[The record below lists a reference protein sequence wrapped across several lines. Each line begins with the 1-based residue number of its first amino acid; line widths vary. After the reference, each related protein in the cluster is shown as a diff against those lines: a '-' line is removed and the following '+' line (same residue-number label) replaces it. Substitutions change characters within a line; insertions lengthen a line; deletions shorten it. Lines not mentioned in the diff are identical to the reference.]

1 MTYLLER
8 SLQAGALSVD
18 RDSGVIRNVKI
29 LGFDSVNQRRYL
41 PEAVKAAVHLYEGAK
56 VNIDHPEGHPSDER
70 SAYDRFGRLTN
81 VRFVEGKGL
90 YGDLEYLKSHEMAE
104 RIVESAERM
113 PDAFGL
119 SHNVQGDTRQNGD
132 ISEVYQ
138 ITKVRHV
145 DLVADPATTR
155 SLRES
160 ASNRPKLTRNTVLE
174 FDRLRELVT
183 EDGDMASAQKLL
195 VQLRKTV
202 EFKLDEA
209 GVLDEYDRLMA
220 PVVKAVKSK
229 AELTLDQLDDIDDNL
244 GRAQNL
250 LSNAMLEA
258 VQVPSRWDARL
269 GRVYI
274 NLGFG
279 KGSHKLAEKQFKT
292 TVEAMRWAKA
302 EVQKAIR
309 KKQAIVQRTS
319 TMDDP
324 SAEDQMWQ
332 DNNVEAAVLW
342 FDTKTKSEGAI
353 DGKVFETD
361 SGGIEVMESSKMLEG
376 RMEQELSDNI
386 AEVHDRLFYVSDA
399 IKKLI
404 AKSGSSGDKV
414 ALNKLGILIRDVEEM
429 LEQHGA
435 SDADRDMGESVE
447 TETLEREC
455 DKLIRAMR
463 LLYNE
468 RSLND
473 RVIEW
478 LKRLERTI
486 TTTLQSLDKGTM
498 ESMRMTESEG
508 GAEHARQ
515 SLHHPH
521 VRNALIDVKKALEDV
536 AKAYRVVWSEF
547 EAGWRDTG
555 TPGKAADAL
564 ATGKSKV
571 LKAIADFSGDSDQL
585 SRSVIKGISNAIG
598 EVMDKVDQASMYE
611 SARPDYTVHALDEVS
626 HRMATNLNESSS
638 RERPALLE
646 GFREYMVAVSKC
658 PEATPSERKSA
669 KRTLSQI

>member
-1 MTYLLER
+1 M
-8 SLQAGALSVD
+8 
-18 RDSGVIRNVKI
+18 
-29 LGFDSVNQRRYL
+29 
-41 PEAVKAAVHLYEGAK
+41 
-56 VNIDHPEGHPSDER
+56 
-70 SAYDRFGRLTN
+70 
-81 VRFVEGKGL
+81 
-90 YGDLEYLKSHEMAE
+90 
-104 RIVESAERM
+104 
-113 PDAFGL
+113 
-119 SHNVQGDTRQNGD
+119 
-132 ISEVYQ
+132 
-138 ITKVRHV
+138 
-145 DLVADPATTR
+145 
-155 SLRES
+155 
-160 ASNRPKLTRNTVLE
+160 
-174 FDRLRELVT
+174 
-183 EDGDMASAQKLL
+183 
-195 VQLRKTV
+195 
-202 EFKLDEA
+202 
-209 GVLDEYDRLMA
+209 
-220 PVVKAVKSK
+220 
-229 AELTLDQLDDIDDNL
+229 
-244 GRAQNL
+244 
-250 LSNAMLEA
+250 
-258 VQVPSRWDARL
+258 PSRWDARL

-309 KKQAIVQRTS
+309 KKKAIVQRTS

-361 SGGIEVMESSKMLEG
+361 NGGIEVMESSKMLEG

-399 IKKLI
+399 IKKLS

-414 ALNKLGILIRDVEEM
+414 ALNKLGILIRDVGEM

-498 ESMRMTESEG
+498 ESTRMTESEG
-508 GAEHARQ
+508 GDEYARQ
-515 SLHHPH
+515 TLHHPH

-547 EAGWRDTG
+547 EAGWKDHRMGVTTG
-555 TPGKAADAL
+555 DPDKVADAL

-585 SRSVIKGISNAIG
+585 SKSVIRAISKAVG
-598 EVMDKVDQASMYE
+598 EVMDKVDQTSMYE

-646 GFREYMVAVSKC
+646 SFREYMVAVSKC